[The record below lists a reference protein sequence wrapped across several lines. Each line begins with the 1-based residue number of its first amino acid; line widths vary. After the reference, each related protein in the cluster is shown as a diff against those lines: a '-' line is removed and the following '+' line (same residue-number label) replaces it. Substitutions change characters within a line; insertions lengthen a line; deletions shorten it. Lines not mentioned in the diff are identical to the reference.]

1 MNQAG
6 VASLWGPL
14 LSEEERLSPLVSR
27 SRRRVSK
34 EAIRILSELRQLG
47 VDPRGLA
54 ADSRALQSGEVFL
67 AYPGERADGRRFI
80 GEAAARGATAVV
92 WEREGFEWP
101 ATLRVPHL
109 AVDGLKQLAGP
120 LAHEVHARPSEKL
133 WVVGVTGT
141 NGKTS
146 CSQWIAQA
154 LSHAGR
160 SCAVI
165 GTLGLGFPDRLE
177 ENPNTTPDA
186 IVLQRAL
193 KRFLDSGAKAVAM
206 EASSIGLDQG
216 RLEGVRLA
224 CALFTNLSRDH
235 LDYHGDMERYAQAKM
250 RLFRANG
257 LAHAVLNLDDA
268 LGVRI
273 AHSLEGT
280 GIERIGY
287 SLAVG
292 AAAAS
297 GLEHWLEARG
307 TAVSDAGV
315 KFTLASDVGSAD
327 IVEPLIG
334 RFNVANLLGTIGVL
348 LASGGTLADAARTA
362 ERFEPPPGRMQ
373 RLGGGDRP
381 LVVIDYAHT
390 PDALDKA
397 LGALRDVARAR
408 NGKLVSLFGC
418 GGDRDRGKRPLMGAA
433 ASRHADYII
442 VTSDNPRG
450 ESPSAIIDEILPGV
464 SAMYAVEVDR
474 GAAIRSAVSRARAG
488 DVVLIAGKGHEQYQ
502 EIGGVRLPFS
512 DLEEA
517 RRALAAQA
525 P

>member
-1 MNQAG
+1 LNQLFF
-6 VASLWGPL
+6 VSLPL
-14 LSEEERLSPLVSR
+14 PLVNDPGRRGPGAVR
-27 SRRRVSK
+27 SRQHVSK
-34 EAIRILSELRQLG
+34 EAIKIVSELRRLG

-54 ADSRALQSGEVFL
+54 ADSRALQRGEVFL

-80 GEAAARGATAVV
+80 GQAAARGAAAVV

-101 ATLRVPHL
+101 AAIRVPHL
-109 AVDGLKQLAGP
+109 AVDGLKRLAGP
-120 LAHEVHARPSEKL
+120 LGHEVYAHPSEKL

-154 LSHAGR
+154 LSNAGR
-160 SCAVI
+160 NCAVI

-177 ENPNTTPDA
+177 ADPNTTPDA

-193 KRFLDSGAKAVAM
+193 RRFLDSGAKVVAM

-216 RLEGVRLA
+216 RLEGVRFA
-224 CALFTNLSRDH
+224 CALFTNISRDH

-250 RLFRANG
+250 RLFRAQG
-257 LAHAVLNLDDA
+257 LAHVVLNLDDP

-273 AHSLEGT
+273 AQSLAGSR
-280 GIERIGY
+280 IERIGY
-287 SLAVG
+287 SLAAG
-292 AAAAS
+292 AAAAG
-297 GLEHWLEARG
+297 GLEHWLEARHI
-307 TAVSDAGV
+307 VLSDAGV
-315 KFTLASDVGSAD
+315 KLTLSSDMGSAD
-327 IVEPLIG
+327 IVSPLIG
-334 RFNVANLLGTIGVL
+334 RFNVANLLGAVGVL
-348 LASGGTLADAARTA
+348 LASGESLADAARAA
-362 ERFEPPPGRMQ
+362 EQFEPPPGRMQ
-373 RLGGGDRP
+373 RLGGGDQP

-408 NGKLVSLFGC
+408 DGKLVCVFGC
-418 GGDRDRGKRPLMGAA
+418 GGERDRGKRPLMGAA

-442 VTSDNPRG
+442 VTSDNPRS
-450 ESPSAIIDEILPGV
+450 ESPSGIIAEILPGV
-464 SAMYAVEVDR
+464 SIAHAIEVDR
-474 GAAIRSAVSRARAG
+474 GAGIQAAISRARPG
-488 DVVLIAGKGHEQYQ
+488 DVVLIAGKGHEPYQ
-502 EIGGVRLPFS
+502 EIAGVRLPFS

-517 RRALAAQA
+517 RRALTAQA